1 MGASGR
7 CLETRAT
14 AYLHAGDGVCA
25 ARPGQDAASSGS
37 RGEGLMQAPEARA
50 ACWAGPCTGCRGLHG
65 VLTALCFRRG
75 RRCARGHE
83 KIATF
88 ELILDTDM

>member
-1 MGASGR
+1 
-7 CLETRAT
+7 
-14 AYLHAGDGVCA
+14 
-25 ARPGQDAASSGS
+25 
-37 RGEGLMQAPEARA
+37 MQAPEARA

-83 KIATF
+83 KLATF